1 MDLFFHCSAS
11 LSPENGSLRCI
22 LTRQAQEIISCAR
35 HNLEGDYNRK
45 RAVNARAKMLVHLT
59 DTDNMYEDSILLHP
73 QGNIVCT
80 GSWKAC
86 KMLLKH
92 SANDYF

>member
-1 MDLFFHCSAS
+1 
-11 LSPENGSLRCI
+11 
-22 LTRQAQEIISCAR
+22 
-35 HNLEGDYNRK
+35 
-45 RAVNARAKMLVHLT
+45 MLVHLT